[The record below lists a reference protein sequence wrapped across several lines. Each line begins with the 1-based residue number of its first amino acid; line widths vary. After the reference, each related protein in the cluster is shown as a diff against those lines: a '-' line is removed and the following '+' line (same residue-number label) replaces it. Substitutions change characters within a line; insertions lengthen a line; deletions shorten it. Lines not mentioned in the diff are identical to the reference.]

1 MEGPIWL
8 YFNLQKT
15 SLKEIKLQFL
25 KGNHE
30 RDFTHVDFIA
40 DSIIGL
46 INKPPKKYHLKFI
59 I

>member
-1 MEGPIWL
+1 MAL
-8 YFNLQKT
+8 FQFTKT
-15 SLKEIKLQFL
+15 SLKNKITVFN

-46 INKPPKKYHLKFI
+46 INKPPKKNTI
-59 I
+59 